1 MVYCIIMKCSDQRD
15 YTHLIVQALS
25 LLKEYVA
32 QYNSAWSY
40 FAIFYIL
47 EIFILNYTTRT
58 KISKDL
64 RDKNKIVTLLFSREH
79 CLTKIFVRKHVTDS
93 LWAGLAPPHNP
104 GTFKWVRS
112 PATAATLL
120 MKGACSGTPGSLA
133 PSTATIIQV
142 SAMINSLSSCL
153 MWLTTDYCDLTYRIT
168 GVSETFLVL
177 DHSMDNVTL

>member
-1 MVYCIIMKCSDQRD
+1 MVYCIIMKCSD
-15 YTHLIVQALS
+15 HLIVQALS

-32 QYNSAWSY
+32 EYNSAWSY
-40 FAIFYIL
+40 FA
-47 EIFILNYTTRT
+47 RT

-153 MWLTTDYCDLTYRIT
+153 MWLTTDNCDLTYRIT
-168 GVSETFLVL
+168 GGSETFLVL